1 MSIPTEAYASIEE
14 VNDDGELMK
23 NFIHIAS
30 EIDATEEEQI
40 GVEHL
45 LRDIKDV
52 SVGDLSKQVSNK
64 IMGLKALTQKIE
76 DMRAYLE
83 EVLEGKLP
91 VNADIVK

>member
-1 MSIPTEAYASIEE
+1 M
-14 VNDDGELMK
+14 NDDGELMK

-64 IMGLKALTQKIE
+64 IMGLKALT
-76 DMRAYLE
+76 
-83 EVLEGKLP
+83 
-91 VNADIVK
+91 

>member
-1 MSIPTEAYASIEE
+1 
-14 VNDDGELMK
+14 MK

>member
-1 MSIPTEAYASIEE
+1 
-14 VNDDGELMK
+14 MK

-64 IMGLKALTQKIE
+64 IMGLKALT
-76 DMRAYLE
+76 
-83 EVLEGKLP
+83 
-91 VNADIVK
+91 